1 MTFSLV
7 FLLISRGVKQL
18 NQARIV
24 SLLIIRRAVKQLNR
38 AARAF
43 RLIFLPNYALIII
56 YKPFIILVFFLHRIS
71 EFFFLII

>member
-18 NQARIV
+18 NRVGIV
-24 SLLIIRRAVKQLNR
+24 SLLIIKREVKQLNR

-56 YKPFIILVFFLHRIS
+56 YKPLIILVFFFPHRIS
-71 EFFFLII
+71 AFFLII

>member
-18 NQARIV
+18 NRAGIV

-56 YKPFIILVFFLHRIS
+56 YKPLIILVFFPHGIS
-71 EFFFLII
+71 AFFF